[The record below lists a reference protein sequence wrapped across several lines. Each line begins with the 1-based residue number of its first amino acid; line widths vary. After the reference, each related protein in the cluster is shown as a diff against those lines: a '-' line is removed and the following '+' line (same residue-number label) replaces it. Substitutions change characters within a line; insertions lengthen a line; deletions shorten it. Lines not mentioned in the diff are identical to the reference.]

1 MQTSSLE
8 QLDAQGCNVADHLM
22 PFMGRAL
29 KVATSLVSLH
39 LENTMMS
46 GKSLA
51 TLGMYI
57 CDLNCKDKVKN
68 LSFFHKYNNIY

>member
-1 MQTSSLE
+1 MPMQTSSLE
-8 QLDAQGCNVADHLM
+8 QLDAQGCNIADHLM

-39 LENTMMS
+39 LENTVMS

-51 TLGMYI
+51 TLGMLNKYI
-57 CDLNCKDKVKN
+57 SVTRIGRPN
-68 LSFFHKYNNIY
+68 